1 MRDLVRPTVTVGVAD
16 EGIARETGIVIVAVV
31 HGPRRLGPKDQLS
44 TSPTPT
50 LQSFSSTSR
59 TSTPARGRAGGRGG
73 KDAIENTIMDD
84 GESGASVMQ
93 DVLERRPFQGRID
106 RHIDR
111 AEIVDGE
118 HHPQR
123 QRRCRQHQDN
133 VVALANAKFVQIAGE
148 VCDLLRGLREGP
160 AFTAFESRKDVVRSS
175 AGVPFQR
182 AAHRW
187 VTKEC
192 CFIASGP
199 TTFVYRR
206 RSAS

>member
-1 MRDLVRPTVTVGVAD
+1 MA
-16 EGIARETGIVIVAVV
+16 
-31 HGPRRLGPKDQLS
+31 
-44 TSPTPT
+44 
-50 LQSFSSTSR
+50 
-59 TSTPARGRAGGRGG
+59 G

-84 GESGASVMQ
+84 GECGAGVMQ

-123 QRRCRQHQDN
+123 KRRCRQHQDN

-148 VCDLLRGLREGP
+148 ACDLLRGLREGP

-182 AAHRW
+182 VARRRA

-192 CFIASGP
+192 RFIASGP